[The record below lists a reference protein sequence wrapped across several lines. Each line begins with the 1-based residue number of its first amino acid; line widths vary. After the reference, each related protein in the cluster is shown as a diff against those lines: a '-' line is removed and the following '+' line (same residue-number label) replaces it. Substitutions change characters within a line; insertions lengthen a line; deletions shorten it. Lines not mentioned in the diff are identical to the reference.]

1 MRLFLALM
9 FLVLVPPVQSQ
20 EAPSAEVLAIGK
32 TLDFVADVSKYQ
44 GMFDSVVAFCR
55 PHAPDHI
62 VKLAQD
68 SWLSAN
74 QKYLDLRDSELSRVI
89 ENSRKTGAEPSRITF
104 IKHWAE
110 QQYQGALK
118 NDRMYKDLLGRDDLP
133 ISCAQRLGVMN
144 SAGMRIEIIAPRA
157 VEYAEGSIGGP

>member
-1 MRLFLALM
+1 MRLLLALI
-9 FLVLVPPVQSQ
+9 FFALVPPVQAQ
-20 EAPSAEVLAIGK
+20 EAPSAEVIAMGK

-55 PHAPDHI
+55 PHAPDHV

-74 QKYLDLRDSELSRVI
+74 QKYLDLRDSELRRVI
-89 ENSRKTGAEPSRITF
+89 DNLRTTGKEPERIAF
-104 IKHWAE
+104 IKDWAE
-110 QQYQGALK
+110 QQYRATL
-118 NDRMYKDLLGRDDLP
+118 NNNRMYKDLLGRDDLP

-144 SAGMRIEIIAPRA
+144 SADLKIEIIAPRA
-157 VEYAEGSIGGP
+157 VQYARVTGGP